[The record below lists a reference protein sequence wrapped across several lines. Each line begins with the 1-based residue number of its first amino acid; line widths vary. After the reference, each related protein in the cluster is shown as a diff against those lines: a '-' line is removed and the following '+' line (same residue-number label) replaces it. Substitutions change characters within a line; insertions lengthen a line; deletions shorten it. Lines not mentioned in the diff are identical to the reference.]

1 MNATAARAQEPA
13 GAATPAGA
21 AGQAQPALVVQ
32 GLVSGYAPGVDI
44 LRGVGLEVRRGEI
57 VTVLGPNGAGK
68 STLIKTI
75 AGLVPVRSG
84 QVLLHGQSLV
94 GIAAHRM
101 VGRGLAYVP
110 QTNNIFARMSIEE
123 NLQMGACARRDHA
136 GIGEDFARMYELFP
150 SLRERRRQAA
160 GTLSGGERQMVA
172 VARALMARPTMLML
186 DEPSAGLS
194 PKLVGV
200 VFAKVREVRGLGV
213 TMLIVEQNAKAALAI
228 SDRGYVLA
236 EGREQVSGNAREL
249 LANPEVGALYL
260 GVRRGLT

>member
-1 MNATAARAQEPA
+1 MSTMAALAPA
-13 GAATPAGA
+13 PVDLASAG
-21 AGQAQPALVVQ
+21 GSGPSPPALVVQ
-32 GLVSGYAPGVDI
+32 ALVAGYAPGVDI
-44 LRGVGLEVRRGEI
+44 LRGIGLEVRRGEI

-75 AGLVPVRSG
+75 AGLVPVRGG
-84 QVLLHGQSLV
+84 QVLLHGQNLV
-94 GIAAHRM
+94 GVAAHRM
-101 VGRGLAYVP
+101 VSRGLAYVP

-123 NLQMGACARRDHA
+123 NLQMGACARDDHA
-136 GIGEDFARMYELFP
+136 GVAGDMARMYDLFP
-150 SLRERRRQAA
+150 RLRERRRQAA

-200 VFAKVREVRGLGV
+200 VFAKVREVRDLGV

-236 EGREQVSGNAREL
+236 EGREQVSGNAHDL

-260 GVRRGLT
+260 GVRRELS